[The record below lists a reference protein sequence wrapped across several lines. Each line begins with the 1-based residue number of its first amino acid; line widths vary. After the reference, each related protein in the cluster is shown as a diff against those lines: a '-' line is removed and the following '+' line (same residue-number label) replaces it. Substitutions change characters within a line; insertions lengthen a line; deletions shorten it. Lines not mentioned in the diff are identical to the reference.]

1 MTLLERDEK
10 NREEARNEER
20 IRFAKKLI
28 KRGCDDDFIL
38 ETTELSLEVIQ
49 TLDRLQL
56 IRQFF

>member
-20 IRFAKKLI
+20 IRFAQKLI

-49 TLDRLQL
+49 TLRSELSM
-56 IRQFF
+56 